1 MEVRLL
7 SEEVTRG
14 FYDFRRKV
22 GAFIGAAACNE
33 GYWWEKLYGNDAI
46 LSAKSAIFHS
56 EFIQRYGKIPENK
69 PLGLV
74 FWQSRVK
81 VHSALTLLNGAR
93 HFATP

>member
-22 GAFIGAAACNE
+22 GAFISAAACNE

-46 LSAKSAIFHS
+46 LSAKSALSRS
-56 EFIQRYGKIPENK
+56 EFM
-69 PLGLV
+69 
-74 FWQSRVK
+74 
-81 VHSALTLLNGAR
+81 
-93 HFATP
+93 